1 MISREA
7 CCTAIKP
14 DPKGEDSPL
23 CCLRVVI
30 EKLGVGGAND
40 GKSLRLL
47 GFREPEQDSRREDS
61 RASGGPLGPGLPLN
75 VDAWPEKRSRSRK
88 AQGLAIRFNT
98 DLGNYNQFHRPS
110 CSYRNF

>member
-7 CCTAIKP
+7 CCTERKP
-14 DPKGEDSPL
+14 DPRDKKAPL

-30 EKLGVGGAND
+30 EKQAGGGDSD

-47 GFREPEQDSRREDS
+47 GFREPEQDSHNGDS
-61 RASGGPLGPGLPLN
+61 GTGGGPLGPGLPLN
-75 VDAWPEKRSRSRK
+75 VDAWPEKRSRSQK

-98 DLGNYNQFHRPS
+98 ELGNYDQFHRLS
-110 CSYRNF
+110 CRNL